1 VARVLG
7 GRRLSGRCEVCD
19 HAALRLLR
27 HSAVWDFDVARC
39 RHCRTVQVVDPIA
52 AYKRVEDAPA
62 EATTWFDYERSLRG
76 DEPMRREVL
85 RRVSAMIAP
94 TGEAPA
100 LFDVGT
106 GDGEFLR
113 LAEAAGFVGAGNDI
127 SPSAVEFAR
136 ENYGREVSVAPLA
149 EQPPQSVD
157 AVTMWCVL
165 AHVPVPLEF
174 LREAR
179 AMLRPGGV
187 LFLRTP
193 RWCAIDTVGIAAAR
207 ATNERVTGLA
217 ERRVTQSHMHFYN
230 RTSLA
235 LQLRL
240 AGFTDVTVESR
251 SHYPFVTSG
260 YLQTIG
266 GRARLLEPAV
276 PVLDGLIARG
286 WFVRNALLAYARRDD

>member
-1 VARVLG
+1 
-7 GRRLSGRCEVCD
+7 
-19 HAALRLLR
+19 
-27 HSAVWDFDVARC
+27 
-39 RHCRTVQVVDPIA
+39 
-52 AYKRVEDAPA
+52 
-62 EATTWFDYERSLRG
+62 
-76 DEPMRREVL
+76 
-85 RRVSAMIAP
+85 
-94 TGEAPA
+94 
-100 LFDVGT
+100 
-106 GDGEFLR
+106 
-113 LAEAAGFVGAGNDI
+113 
-127 SPSAVEFAR
+127 FAR

-165 AHVPVPLEF
+165 AHVPDPLEF

-251 SHYPFVTSG
+251 CHYPFVTSG
-260 YLQTIG
+260 YLHTIG
-266 GRARLLEPAV
+266 GRAKLLE
-276 PVLDGLIARG
+276 
-286 WFVRNALLAYARRDD
+286 